1 VAALLV
7 GCRVESPDDG
17 AVAVATTAA
26 PLIDDGRADGVF
38 GQPDF
43 TSSEPPV
50 TVSSTTT
57 THPTFVATDT
67 SYRNPSYVLVADRE
81 AHRGLLLSVSGGS
94 WVFAGLYGQSSINAS
109 LPNQGLLQPAQ
120 FTLHTPMA
128 AAFATSIAEVPGTL
142 NWVAVADTA
151 NHRVLVSN
159 NFGGGWNPTMVVGQD
174 GDFTTG
180 IPSKG
185 GVSSSS
191 LDQPSGVA
199 FDPNFVPARLYVSD
213 TGHHRILRFDAV
225 NTPKPTAAA
234 VFGQPSF
241 VSDAPDGGEPGPNA
255 RGLSS
260 PGGIYGWFLS
270 TNLGDPLRGLWVADT
285 GNHRVIHVA
294 NSGVADFVLGQPDLV
309 SNKPNAF
316 GASARSLRGPSAV
329 AVDPVGNV
337 WVADTGN
344 HRVLRFKKGATTA
357 DAVLGQPDFA
367 SISPPTIVSAQ
378 TLYLPSGVAV
388 NGNGDLYVAD
398 TGASRVLR
406 YSVDCA
412 KPSVCNDGDPC
423 TDDFCDPTYH
433 CYHSLNTFSK
443 ECAPYTCA
451 IAQRRCAGSCDTAH
465 PCAFGTTCVA
475 GRCLRLCT
483 TDAQCPT
490 AHCAGGVCCDTACD
504 GLCESCRILGHEGT
518 CTVVPAGTVPTDP
531 KTCPGGST
539 GCSHACNGVDRD
551 RCEDD
556 PAGTSCGVSSCR
568 EGVETPLG
576 KCDGLGACLSTP
588 KACAPYACT
597 AAACRARCD
606 FDHDCVGGA
615 QCLDGACVNRRPAGG
630 GCGLATPVEATPL
643 LAFLAALGALGVA
656 RRRR

>member
-1 VAALLV
+1 M
-7 GCRVESPDDG
+7 VEAS
-17 AVAVATTAA
+17 AAA
-26 PLIDDGRADGVF
+26 PLIDEGRADGVF

-43 TSSEPPV
+43 SSGDPPV
-50 TVSSTTT
+50 TVSQFTT

-67 SYRNPSYVLVADRE
+67 SYRSSSYVLVADRE
-81 AHRGLLLSVSGGS
+81 AHRALLLSVASGTWGFS
-94 WVFAGLYGQSSINAS
+94 GLYGQSSVNGS
-109 LPNQGLLQPAQ
+109 LPNQGLPQPAQ
-120 FTLHTPMA
+120 LTLHTPMA

-159 NFGGGWNPTMVVGQD
+159 NFGGGWSPTMLVGQD
-174 GDFTTG
+174 GDFTTA

-185 GVSSSS
+185 GVTASS

-199 FDPNFVPARLYVSD
+199 FDPNVLPARLYVSD

-225 NTPKPTAAA
+225 SSPKPSASV

-241 VSDAPDGGEPGPNA
+241 VASDPNGGEPGPNA

-260 PGGIYGWFLS
+260 PGGIYGWFLT

-294 NSGVADFVLGQPDLV
+294 NSGVADFVLGQPDLT

-329 AVDPVGNV
+329 TVDPVGNV

-357 DAVLGQPDFA
+357 DAVLGQPDF
-367 SISPPTIVSAQ
+367 STVSPPTTTSAR

-388 NGNGDLYVAD
+388 NGNGDVYVAD

-406 YSVDCA
+406 FSVDCA
-412 KPSVCNDGDPC
+412 KPGACDDGDPC
-423 TDDFCDPTYH
+423 TDDFCDPTYR
-433 CYHSLNTFSK
+433 CYHSLSTFSK
-443 ECAPYTCA
+443 ECAPYTCT
-451 IAQRRCAGSCDTAH
+451 IAQRRCAGSCDTTH
-465 PCAFGTTCVA
+465 PCSPGNTCVGA
-475 GRCLRLCT
+475 RCLRLCAA
-483 TDAQCPT
+483 DAQCPSK
-490 AHCAGGVCCDTACD
+490 HCADGVCCDSACT
-504 GLCESCRILGHEGT
+504 GVCESCRLFGREGT
-518 CTVVPAGTVPTDP
+518 CTAVPAGSVPTDP
-531 KTCPGGST
+531 KSCPGGAT

-551 RCEDD
+551 RCQND
-556 PAGTSCGVSSCR
+556 PAASTCGVSSCKD
-568 EGVETPLG
+568 GVETPLG
-576 KCDGLGACLSTP
+576 KCDGLGTCVTAP
-588 KACAPYACT
+588 KSCAPYACT
-597 AAACRARCD
+597 AAACRGRCD
-606 FDHDCVGGA
+606 FDHDCVAGA
-615 QCLDGACVNRRPAGG
+615 RCVDGACVTTRPAGG
-630 GCGLATPVEATPL
+630 GCGLAPAGQASAVL
-643 LAFLAALGALGVA
+643 GLLAALGSLGLA